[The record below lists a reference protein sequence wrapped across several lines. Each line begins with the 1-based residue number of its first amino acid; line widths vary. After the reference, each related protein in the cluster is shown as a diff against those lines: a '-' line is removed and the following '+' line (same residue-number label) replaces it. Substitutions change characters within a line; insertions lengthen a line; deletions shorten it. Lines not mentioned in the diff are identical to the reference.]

1 MFDLLIKEVAAK
13 FGLGNKAGSILSA
26 LLGLMFQKQSGG
38 LGGLL
43 DLFKQKGLASIAST
57 WLGGGKGLPLGIN
70 PRQLKNVI
78 GGALVKEIASKT
90 GLGSGPIG
98 GALAFMLP
106 KIVRALTPDGVI
118 PAGIPSA
125 IGQIPWRNGRN
136 SGGERLPVVVDID
149 SSDSPARLVR
159 DAQVGRR
166 AAASRAI
173 GFER

>member
-1 MFDLLIKEVAAK
+1 
-13 FGLGNKAGSILSA
+13 
-26 LLGLMFQKQSGG
+26 MFQKQSGG

-57 WLGGGKGLPLGIN
+57 WPGGGKGLPLGIN
-70 PRQLKNVI
+70 PRQLENVI
-78 GGALVKEIASKT
+78 GGALVKAIASKT

-125 IGQIPWRNGRN
+125 IGQYLGATA
-136 SGGERLPVVVDID
+136 ETAAA
-149 SSDSPARLVR
+149 PARTPVS
-159 DAQVGRR
+159 AAAPAYTPTPA
-166 AAASRAI
+166 AAASKGFPWWWILIPCLSGCHPKSMKPMSADGRAARA
-173 GFER
+173 GASMTRSLSPVL

>member
-70 PRQLKNVI
+70 PTQLENVI
-78 GGALVKEIASKT
+78 GGALVEEIASKT
-90 GLGSGPIG
+90 GLGSGPI
-98 GALAFMLP
+98 
-106 KIVRALTPDGVI
+106 R
-118 PAGIPSA
+118 
-125 IGQIPWRNGRN
+125 
-136 SGGERLPVVVDID
+136 GERLPVVVDID

>member
-43 DLFKQKGLASIAST
+43 DLFKQKGLASLAST

-70 PRQLKNVI
+70 PTQLENVI
-78 GGALVKEIASKT
+78 GGALVEEIASKT
-90 GLGSGPIG
+90 GLGSGPI
-98 GALAFMLP
+98 
-106 KIVRALTPDGVI
+106 R
-118 PAGIPSA
+118 
-125 IGQIPWRNGRN
+125 
-136 SGGERLPVVVDID
+136 GERLPVVVDID